1 MLAAVLT
8 IIILATLLGI
18 PAFAGEEDKP
28 PVTDR
33 AAESASYKL
42 KQQTKKLLDEILKVQ
57 NDLKDVTVR
66 QTELE
71 KLKESARETAAIKMR
86 RDQDRELSNSE
97 KRLISAQAEADAEEK
112 RLERAR
118 EYQAELSD
126 QLDAEQELLAR
137 YWEKIAAGKE
147 LTKEDDKRYKAAIA
161 RRDDIVKAMGVE
173 GAEIKKLVAEQ
184 EASNKQAQDKLTLT
198 LKGAKGVES
207 ITKAGQGLAKIIGL
221 QARQQ
226 DNFSHNLLTSFVNAA
241 SLEGGLSEIGKNMM
255 EIVSPGN
262 IFFGL
267 IDKIKEST
275 IAMALAADSAF
286 ASFNRTVSTMGTM
299 DDVVLDV
306 RTNTVGLGV
315 SFAEAVEATQ
325 ELYAGMRD
333 FAGMSEEA
341 QTELAGFSAS
351 MGRLGVASQTT
362 ATFMNLATK
371 SLNMTT
377 AGAMTAQRELVATA
391 AALGRPIEE
400 LVAGFNEAMPQ
411 LAKFGN
417 QAFDVFKGLAAAA
430 KVTGLE
436 ISQLLGITGQFD
448 TFQGAAEAAG
458 RLNAILGGDL
468 LNSVDLLNASDDERI
483 RMLIQSIELS
493 GRSWEAMGRFER
505 QAVASAAGITDMT
518 AANQLFSQS
527 LSAYDQQQAAAEAS
541 AMSQEDMEE
550 RARLNTSAQE
560 SLKIMFESL
569 AIAIG
574 PIVDGFNLIMKGL
587 LKVNGVLGNVL
598 IPTMFGLIGVFYAFT
613 KIAKI
618 SLFLSK
624 LQAFALA
631 IWNLQN
637 IQLVL
642 STTKLTFAHA
652 RLQIVMARTLLVA
665 GVLIAVFMVFK
676 KLGPIAAAIATFAA
690 AWLLYAMAQKMALG
704 KAILIVSILL
714 AIGAAIMASIHSPP
728 LYIGIFIL
736 AAGMWALTAASSGAG
751 PPMLIFGLAALMV
764 GAAVALMGLGVW
776 IAAQGI
782 AAMLDSL
789 VSVEPA
795 QLFALAAAL
804 VVLALAFMAIGFIMM
819 LPFVSVGL
827 AVFATGLYAIGAA
840 FKDMSL
846 EKIAAFERFTGQMN
860 NMDKNVGLNLEI
872 VGEGIE
878 EIAGSIDD
886 VPVFKSLILA
896 HTMEKM
902 AEVAT
907 IATPAAV
914 ESAKKMT
921 DVIKEVASIKIGFAS
936 VLMWDKA
943 IDNLIRVLKGT
954 TAPAAGAAA
963 AAAGGGGTTVVLE
976 LDRRQLGRTVVD
988 LVNERY
994 NLNAS

>member
-1 MLAAVLT
+1 MLAAVLI

-18 PAFAGEEDKP
+18 PAFASAPKTLTPAEKAAAADA
-28 PVTDR
+28 R
-33 AAESASYKL
+33 AAAAARTQEKAL
-42 KQQTKKLLDEILKVQ
+42 ERL
-57 NDLKDVTVR
+57 NDLKEKEVR
-66 QTELE
+66 LQKDIGDLVAATAIKTKAIADEEHRRALAGEKLLANLDDRARAIANEVVEQEALASAARKIADEALAIAKEKEAALE
-71 KLKESARETAAIKMR
+71 KLEKLQKKLSAPDGAGPSA
-86 RDQDRELSNSE
+86 ELEAEIDALKNVDNQ
-97 KRLISAQAEADAEEK
+97 AQIVAMGADGYARDAEKLHAKKVK
-112 RLERAR
+112 RQRAFNR
-118 EYQAELSD
+118 VQ
-126 QLDAEQELLAR
+126 EQTAS
-137 YWEKIAAGKE
+137 KI
-147 LTKEDDKRYKAAIA
+147 T
-161 RRDDIVKAMGVE
+161 
-173 GAEIKKLVAEQ
+173 
-184 EASNKQAQDKLTLT
+184 KLT
-198 LKGAKGVES
+198 
-207 ITKAGQGLAKIIGL
+207 GLASEFSEGWIG
-221 QARQQ
+221 QMQQ
-226 DNFSHNLLTSFVNAA
+226 NIKEAGSFTNYLGDIASQFAKSFHPANVFQGTLLKV
-241 SLEGGLSEIGKNMM
+241 
-255 EIVSPGN
+255 
-262 IFFGL
+262 
-267 IDKIKEST
+267 KEST
-275 IAMALAADSAF
+275 IAMVLAADSAF
-286 ASFNRTVSTMGTM
+286 ASFNRTTGAMGTM
-299 DDVVLDV
+299 DDVMLDV
-306 RTNTVGLGV
+306 RTNTAGLGV

-325 ELYAGMRD
+325 ELYVGMRD

-417 QAFDVFKGLAAAA
+417 QAIDVFKGLAAAA

-550 RARLNTSAQE
+550 RALLNASAQE

-569 AIAIG
+569 AIVIG

-587 LKVNGVLGNVL
+587 LKVNGVLGNML

-676 KLGPIAAAIATFAA
+676 KLGPELAAIIATLAA

-714 AIGAAIMASIHSPP
+714 AIGAAIMASMHSPP

-736 AAGMWALTAASSGAG
+736 AAGMWALAAASSGAG

-795 QLFALAAAL
+795 QLFALAIAL
-804 VVLALAFMAIGFIMM
+804 VALALAFAAIGFIMM

-827 AVFATGLYAIGAA
+827 AVFAAGLYAIGAA

-846 EKIAAFERFTGQMN
+846 EKIAAFERFTSQMKD
-860 NMDKNVGLNLEI
+860 MDKNVGVNLWM

-886 VPVFKSLILA
+886 VPVFKSLALA

-943 IDNLIRVLKGT
+943 IDNLIRVLKGA
-954 TAPAAGAAA
+954 TAPTAG